1 VRRSRS
7 PGVADDG
14 DCSSVLLQKMAASIS
29 TATSLVEL
37 SESICPG
44 CGYGTLSKAIGRARA
59 IAGRCLAAMVKGLAL
74 VRFSSRSAISRSAM
88 TDPRDR
94 SSQNSAAADS

>member
-1 VRRSRS
+1 
-7 PGVADDG
+7 
-14 DCSSVLLQKMAASIS
+14 
-29 TATSLVEL
+29 
-37 SESICPG
+37 
-44 CGYGTLSKAIGRARA
+44 
-59 IAGRCLAAMVKGLAL
+59 MVKGLAL